1 MGLWERPFVDMANK
15 LPLVEGRGGARHFAK
30 PYVDSGLVLKVLTE
44 HQATLSDMGSYEL
57 ISRANAPDPKGLV
70 QTMPLWAGLLRLE
83 SSGEIHSQPMRTA
96 LITLLAEA
104 PEMNKT
110 RFSGQAWVNL
120 KLERLN
126 TMLYHVRKLGRE
138 SLTAAAAKLTRQEFK
153 ALQSSLQLL
162 SIPAPALE
170 KAPAPEMALEKAT
183 ALEKAAGNKRK
194 SEALNKKLKQ
204 NDSDATMDSQGFPRM
219 FGETPEKATPNRN
232 EPAATSSFSRR
243 RNGNKAAPLE
253 KGELHKALG
262 LGAKKRP
269 ASAMKTTKKEAG
281 KPTLEK
287 AEAECA
293 KRPAS
298 ILKNKR
304 TSGEKEGR
312 KPWLKI
318 RKTQAQKQLRAYL
331 VGTTQEGGKLKL
343 IVEVSAKR
351 CPDYSQVID
360 EIWTSLE
367 KDALTKAEALQLKEK
382 LCKQRGY

>member
-1 MGLWERPFVDMANK
+1 MALGK
-15 LPLVEGRGGARHFAK
+15 ATRHGQVPVEGGRGGARHFAK
-30 PYVDSGLVLKVLTE
+30 PYVDSGLVVTWGPMSSLAEPT
-44 HQATLSDMGSYEL
+44 
-57 ISRANAPDPKGLV
+57 PDPKGLV

-104 PEMNKT
+104 PEMNAT
-110 RFSGQAWVNL
+110 RFSGQAWVNI

-138 SLTAAAAKLTRQEFK
+138 SLTAAAAKLTREEFK
-153 ALQSSLQLL
+153 ALQNSLQLL
-162 SIPAPALE
+162 SSPALE
-170 KAPAPEMALEKAT
+170 KAPAPERALEEAPALEKAT

-219 FGETPEKATPNRN
+219 FGESPEKAAPNRN
-232 EPAATSSFSRR
+232 EPPAATSSFNRR

-262 LGAKKRP
+262 FGAKKRP

-281 KPTLEK
+281 KPALEK

-298 ILKNKR
+298 TLKNKR

-343 IVEVSAKR
+343 IVEVSANR

-367 KDALTKAEALQLKEK
+367 KDALTKAEALELKEK

>member
-1 MGLWERPFVDMANK
+1 
-15 LPLVEGRGGARHFAK
+15 
-30 PYVDSGLVLKVLTE
+30 
-44 HQATLSDMGSYEL
+44 MGSYEL
-57 ISRANAPDPKGLV
+57 ISRANARSKGTGADHAL
-70 QTMPLWAGLLRLE
+70 MGRALEAGEFRGDTLPAL
-83 SSGEIHSQPMRTA
+83 RTA

-281 KPTLEK
+281 QPALEK
-287 AEAECA
+287 AKAVKCA
-293 KRPAS
+293 KRPAG
-298 ILKNKR
+298 ILKNKGP
-304 TSGEKEGR
+304 SLEKEGR

-318 RKTQAQKQLRAYL
+318 RKTEAKKQPRAYL

-343 IVEVSAKR
+343 IVEVTAKR

-360 EIWTSLE
+360 EIWTSLDT
-367 KDALTKAEALQLKEK
+367 DALTKAEALCKGCTRQQQHGFGKG
-382 LCKQRGY
+382 LCA

>member
-1 MGLWERPFVDMANK
+1 MALGK
-15 LPLVEGRGGARHFAK
+15 ATRHGQVPVEGGRGGARHFAK

-104 PEMNKT
+104 PEMNAT
-110 RFSGQAWVNL
+110 RFSGQAWVNI

-138 SLTAAAAKLTRQEFK
+138 SLTAAAAKLTREEFK
-153 ALQSSLQLL
+153 ALQNSLQLL
-162 SIPAPALE
+162 SSPALE
-170 KAPAPEMALEKAT
+170 KAPAPERALEEAPALEKAT
-183 ALEKAAGNKRK
+183 ALEKAAANKRK

-281 KPTLEK
+281 KPALEK

-298 ILKNKR
+298 TLKNKKLLGKR
-304 TSGEKEGR
+304 KGE
-312 KPWLKI
+312 
-318 RKTQAQKQLRAYL
+318 
-331 VGTTQEGGKLKL
+331 
-343 IVEVSAKR
+343 
-351 CPDYSQVID
+351 
-360 EIWTSLE
+360 SL
-367 KDALTKAEALQLKEK
+367 
-382 LCKQRGY
+382 G

>member
-1 MGLWERPFVDMANK
+1 MAK
-15 LPLVEGRGGARHFAK
+15 LPVEGGRGGARHFAK

-104 PEMNKT
+104 PEMNTT
-110 RFSGQAWVNL
+110 RFSGQAWVNI

-138 SLTAAAAKLTRQEFK
+138 SLTAAAAKPTREEFK
-153 ALQSSLQLL
+153 ALQNSLQLL
-162 SIPAPALE
+162 SSPALE
-170 KAPAPEMALEKAT
+170 KAPAPERALEEAPALEKAT

-219 FGETPEKATPNRN
+219 FGESPEKAAPNRN
-232 EPAATSSFSRR
+232 EPPAATSSFNRR

-262 LGAKKRP
+262 FGAKKRP

-318 RKTQAQKQLRAYL
+318 RKT
-331 VGTTQEGGKLKL
+331 
-343 IVEVSAKR
+343 
-351 CPDYSQVID
+351 
-360 EIWTSLE
+360 
-367 KDALTKAEALQLKEK
+367 
-382 LCKQRGY
+382 